1 MAVAD
6 LNPRHANL
14 CNQLELHAFEAFF
27 KPPSWAA
34 LLQKGCWLKCRVV
47 VGGRTDRDALNA
59 PFNKRTSLGGRPRTS
74 RQSLKRS

>member
-47 VGGRTDRDALNA
+47 GGVAGLTGML
-59 PFNKRTSLGGRPRTS
+59 
-74 RQSLKRS
+74 